1 MQEQAPALW
10 LVITTGAVSGLLA
23 SIVGYVLL
31 GLPLVKV
38 KVRHDLRV
46 DATGAR
52 VDSCVVVANVRG
64 RPVKIDHV
72 WIVKRHPGR
81 GPGMSRPKGW
91 TFPHMLPEG
100 ESVRFTFDRDEYPRA
115 LAVALDSAE
124 RVWPRRRWF
133 RVKRRALMAG
143 SMVGWPWQRNGPT
156 DRQVRKALGRTKS
169 RFEASS

>member
-115 LAVALDSAE
+115 LAVALGFGRKSLATTALVPRQEACTDGRQHGRVALAAE
-124 RVWPRRRWF
+124 R
-133 RVKRRALMAG
+133 
-143 SMVGWPWQRNGPT
+143 T
-156 DRQVRKALGRTKS
+156 D
-169 RFEASS
+169 